1 MPIVSSHRTGAS
13 SKYLTGGTQYI
24 NDQLVLPPSGSTT
37 FYLSPTIFTRPGS
50 YVLFDYLGSANPTP
64 ISGSLSSISIDLTGF
79 NTALFSG
86 TYSITDVTGEKKV
99 ILTLFTNANA
109 GTQYVNGELTI
120 NSSVTLYLSST
131 LYNTAGTYIL
141 FDWSGGG
148 SFTGSVSNLF
158 IVPPPGRAVDTGVSS
173 NGCAI
178 SGSTITVT
186 LI

>member
-109 GTQYVNGELTI
+109 GTQYVN
-120 NSSVTLYLSST
+120 
-131 LYNTAGTYIL
+131 
-141 FDWSGGG
+141 
-148 SFTGSVSNLF
+148 
-158 IVPPPGRAVDTGVSS
+158 
-173 NGCAI
+173 
-178 SGSTITVT
+178 
-186 LI
+186 